1 MERVSSYV
9 IPIKL
14 EEQEGKY
21 LLIQGYTG
29 AIDIVQEEVAL
40 KLKDNDLTDLSE
52 NTLRILQK
60 EDTSQTKQKTKKLNM

>member
-14 EEQEGKY
+14 EEEEQEGKY

-29 AIDIVQEEVAL
+29 AINIVNEDIAL
-40 KLKDNDLTDLSE
+40 KL
-52 NTLRILQK
+52 I
-60 EDTSQTKQKTKKLNM
+60 KK